1 MINGYS
7 IIDSFMSKEE
17 HLYALNYCKTKL
29 SYLDKDIEYDNN
41 GRINKIKNACL
52 NYTPFYNIANNKQ
65 LVAYAKKLL
74 NTTDTLD
81 CYISK
86 FFPMEPKGGT
96 STFLHQDNYY
106 FKGDNS
112 KIVSCA
118 VYLTNTN
125 KENGCLRV
133 VPDSHKTGILE
144 HTVKSNISDYI
155 KWIPEENCDNIVDL
169 ELEGPYAV
177 FFDINLIH
185 GCYPNNSEEYRYSLA
200 WEYIETS
207 NNNVPQGDRIKLH

>member
-1 MINGYS
+1 MKEGYS
-7 IIDSFMSKEE
+7 IISNFISKKE
-17 HLYALNYCKTKL
+17 HLSVLDYCK
-29 SYLDKDIEYDNN
+29 SDFYNQSDVEYDNK
-41 GRINKIKNACL
+41 GRVNKIKNACL
-52 NYTPFYNIANNKQ
+52 NYTTFYNLANNKI
-65 LVAYAKKLL
+65 LVAHAKKLL

-86 FFPMEPKGGT
+86 FFPMEPNGGT

-106 FKGDNS
+106 FRGDNN

-118 VYLTNTN
+118 VYLTNTS
-125 KENGCLRV
+125 KKNGCLRV
-133 VPDSHKTGILE
+133 VPNSHKKGILE
-144 HTVKSNISDYI
+144 HTIESNVSKYI

-169 ELEGPYAV
+169 ELEGPSAV

-185 GCYPNNSEEYRYSLA
+185 GCYSNNSEEYRYSLA

-207 NNNVPQGDRIKLH
+207 NNSVVPGDRITLH